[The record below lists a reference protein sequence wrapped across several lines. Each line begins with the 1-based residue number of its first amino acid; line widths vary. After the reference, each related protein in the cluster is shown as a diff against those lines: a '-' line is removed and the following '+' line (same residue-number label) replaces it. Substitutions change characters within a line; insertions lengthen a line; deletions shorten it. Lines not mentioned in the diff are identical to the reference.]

1 MKFIGCVVVRV
12 EAYARINSIIITSL
26 SLAAVSSQSVSIS
39 LLSLVDLV
47 VFVNVLIPFDAVA
60 EVVVIVVDP
69 MIEFVADN
77 AACAGGAAETATGSV
92 I

>member
-1 MKFIGCVVVRV
+1 M
-12 EAYARINSIIITSL
+12 ETYARINNMIITSL

-69 MIEFVADN
+69 IIEFVADN
-77 AACAGGAAETATGSV
+77 VGFADGALEAATGKV